1 MREKF
6 LNDFFFKF
14 HPITC
19 FSFFCVG
26 FLNIFKPIMKK
37 DNTSSNSSQKFAF
50 DRGEVAPEL
59 VSAAILSL
67 VPGGNR
73 TCHCEPCGFQVCTG
87 SRGDRTTCRE
97 MGWIGME
104 DGMGNLLGDLI
115 LKFKG
120 WMLDSL
126 ERPFVDEFMEM
137 VW

>member
-1 MREKF
+1 MWDDSSTK
-6 LNDFFFKF
+6 N
-14 HPITC
+14 
-19 FSFFCVG
+19 
-26 FLNIFKPIMKK
+26 
-37 DNTSSNSSQKFAF
+37 NTSSDSSQKKKVRQG
-50 DRGEVAPEL
+50 RGRTEL

-104 DGMGNLLGDLI
+104 DGMENLLGDLI

-120 WMLDSL
+120 WILDSL